1 VARILIVD
9 DQPNIRKVFA
19 SILAEDGHQVLE
31 AAGVADARAQV
42 ATLPLDLVLT
52 DQRMPDGTGLD
63 LLAACVATAPGIPVV
78 LVSAYASVELAVTAM
93 RAGAFDVLPKPF
105 DPDQVMAVVRRAL
118 EHARLLRENARLRD
132 QLDRLSGT
140 REIIGSSSPMV
151 ALRERMARV
160 GPTDATVLIVGE
172 TGSGKELVARAL
184 HDMSSRAGG
193 AFIAVNCAGL
203 PENLLE
209 SELFG
214 HERGAF
220 TGADRARQGVFE
232 AADGGTLFLD
242 EAGEMSLG
250 LQAKLL
256 RVLMSGELTRVGS
269 TTPIRVDVRLLAATH
284 RDLHE
289 MVHDGRFREDLYY
302 RLAVVPLEVPPLRA
316 RADDLPELIRHLL
329 GTVAVDLKL
338 APKTVTNEAMARLAS
353 YGFPGNV
360 RELRNLLERATILC
374 QGESIDAADLGLGT
388 ADDEMDSIAT
398 CVASLGDDLDLR
410 RLLEQIEKRIVTR
423 TLVASGGVQAEAA
436 RRLGIS
442 RSDLS
447 YKLRRLGLRDEP
459 RSNS

>member
-1 VARILIVD
+1 
-9 DQPNIRKVFA
+9 
-19 SILAEDGHQVLE
+19 
-31 AAGVADARAQV
+31 
-42 ATLPLDLVLT
+42 
-52 DQRMPDGTGLD
+52 
-63 LLAACVATAPGIPVV
+63 
-78 LVSAYASVELAVTAM
+78 
-93 RAGAFDVLPKPF
+93 
-105 DPDQVMAVVRRAL
+105 
-118 EHARLLRENARLRD
+118 
-132 QLDRLSGT
+132 
-140 REIIGSSSPMV
+140 
-151 ALRERMARV
+151 
-160 GPTDATVLIVGE
+160 
-172 TGSGKELVARAL
+172 VARAL